1 MSLGQMI
8 EDLKLALNGK
18 RPVCFYGRTGGIL
31 PLVDEILESIELMRR
46 GEGIEADCCLS

>member
-18 RPVCFYGRTGGIL
+18 RPVCFYGRTGGSS
-31 PLVDEILESIELMRR
+31 LVDEILESIELMRR